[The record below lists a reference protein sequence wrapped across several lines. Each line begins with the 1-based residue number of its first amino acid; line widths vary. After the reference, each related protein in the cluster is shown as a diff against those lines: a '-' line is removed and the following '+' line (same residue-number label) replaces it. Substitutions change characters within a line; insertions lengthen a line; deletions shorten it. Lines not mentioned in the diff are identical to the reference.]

1 MIFTYFISIISILAR
16 WPSGLRRTVQAYLDL
31 LNLLSRFPC
40 LARGV
45 GSNPT
50 LVIRFLPV
58 LVFAGFWFEYS
69 LFAFHVKAAFLVPQ
83 TT

>member
-1 MIFTYFISIISILAR
+1 MAR
-16 WPSGLRRTVQAYLDL
+16 WPSGLRRTVQVYLDL

-50 LVIRFLPV
+50 LVN
-58 LVFAGFWFEYS
+58 S
-69 LFAFHVKAAFLVPQ
+69 LFAILLPFDRSFICISSEGIVQGASVFSLLQA
-83 TT
+83 